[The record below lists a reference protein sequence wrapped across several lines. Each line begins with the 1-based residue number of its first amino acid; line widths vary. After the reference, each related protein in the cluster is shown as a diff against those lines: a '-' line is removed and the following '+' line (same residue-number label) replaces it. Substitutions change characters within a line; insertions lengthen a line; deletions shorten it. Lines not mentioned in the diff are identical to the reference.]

1 MPSGSQAQ
9 AFLWEAILTFF
20 LLFVIL
26 AVAREPG
33 SDLRPAL
40 EPDGSE
46 PWFMSF
52 GPPRATGQADSL
64 QAEPLE
70 HRLVPAPLR

>member
-1 MPSGSQAQ
+1 MEYRLPRRTGFRRQLALVRMPSGSQAQ

-46 PWFMSF
+46 PGS
-52 GPPRATGQADSL
+52 
-64 QAEPLE
+64 
-70 HRLVPAPLR
+70 